1 MFLYPLAISLI
12 ILSLLAPFIKKQKDI
27 YIWTTGLTIIAAFF
41 DLCNALPDNL
51 KETGTVSRI
60 IDFAKMYL
68 PGFEYGFGWI
78 LPGLIG
84 FAIGCL
90 IWGIG
95 IIMIICTVVLTL

>member
-12 ILSLLAPFIKKQKDI
+12 ILSLLAPFIKNKRI
-27 YIWTTGLTIIAAFF
+27 YTYGQPVLTIIAAFF

-84 FAIGCL
+84 FAIGSL